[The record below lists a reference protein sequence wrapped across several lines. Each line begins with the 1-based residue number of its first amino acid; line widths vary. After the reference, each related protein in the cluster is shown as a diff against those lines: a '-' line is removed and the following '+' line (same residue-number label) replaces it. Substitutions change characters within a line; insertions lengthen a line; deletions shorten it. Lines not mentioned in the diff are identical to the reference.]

1 MTEALYLRCRPG
13 EVAPLALLT
22 GDPARVDRV
31 VEVLDRARVVSRNR
45 EFVVATGEHKGRP
58 ISAVSAGIGAPSTA
72 IALEE
77 LTRLGLRAVVRVGTM
92 MGIHAPLGS
101 AVISTGAARFEGTSG
116 AYLPLAYPAI
126 PDWGLAQSLLAAGH
140 AHQLD
145 VRLGL
150 TITHDAFYP
159 AMAPSLV
166 GRGRL
171 DLEIPRRAGALA
183 LDMESSLVC
192 VLGMT
197 LGFAAAVMCL
207 VTVEAEPFVTLASDQ
222 RAALEGQLISAVLD
236 GLVAFDAA
244 PGSSAKGS

>member
-1 MTEALYLRCRPG
+1 MSEALYLRCHAG
-13 EVAPLALLT
+13 DVAPLVLLT

-31 VEVLDRARVVSRNR
+31 VAMLDKARVVSRNR
-45 EFVVATGEHKGRP
+45 EYVVATGEHKGHP

-77 LTRLGLRAVVRVGTM
+77 LARLGLRAVVRVGTM
-92 MGIHAPLGS
+92 MGVRAPMGA

-126 PDWGLAQSLLAAGH
+126 PDWTLSQSLLTSGR
-140 AHQLD
+140 AHHLD
-145 VRLGL
+145 IRLGL
-150 TITHDAFYP
+150 TITQDAFYP

-166 GRGRL
+166 DRGSL
-171 DLEIPRRAGALA
+171 DLDIPRRAGVLA

-192 VLGMT
+192 ILGMT

-207 VTVEAEPFVTLASDQ
+207 VTVQAEPFTTLAHDQ
-222 RAALEGQLISAVLD
+222 RAALESQLIAAVLD
-236 GLVAFDAA
+236 GLVAFDM
-244 PGSSAKGS
+244 PQGS

>member
-13 EVAPLALLT
+13 DVAPLALLT
-22 GDPARVDRV
+22 GDPTRVDRV
-31 VEVLDRARVVSRNR
+31 VEMLDGARVVSRNR
-45 EFVVATGEHKGRP
+45 EYVVATGAHKGRS

-77 LTRLGLRAVVRVGTM
+77 LARLGLRAVVRVGTM
-92 MGIHAPLGS
+92 MGVHAPMGVT
-101 AVISTGAARFEGTSG
+101 VISTGAARYEGTSG

-126 PDWGLAQSLLAAGH
+126 PDWRLSQHLLVAGQ
-140 AHQLD
+140 AHDLD

-150 TITHDAFYP
+150 TITQDAFYP

-166 GRGRL
+166 DRGKL
-171 DLEIPRRAGALA
+171 DLEVPRRAGALA

-207 VTVEAEPFVTLASDQ
+207 VTVQAEPFTALASD
-222 RAALEGQLISAVLD
+222 RRNALEGQLISAALD
-236 GLVAFDAA
+236 GLVAFDT
-244 PGSSAKGS
+244 SAGL

>member
-1 MTEALYLRCRPG
+1 MTPTLYLRCNPG
-13 EVAPLALLT
+13 DVAPLVLLT
-22 GDPARVDRV
+22 GDPARVDRIA
-31 VEVLDRARVVSRNR
+31 EMLDQARVVSRNR
-45 EFVVATGEHKGRP
+45 EYVVATGEYRGQP

-92 MGIHAPLGS
+92 MGVHAPMGT

-126 PDWGLAQSLLAAGH
+126 PDWYLSQALAEAGRDH
-140 AHQLD
+140 HLD

-150 TITHDAFYP
+150 TVTQDAFYP
-159 AMAPSLV
+159 SMAPSLV
-166 GRGRL
+166 KRGTL
-171 DLEIPRRAGALA
+171 DLHVPRRAGALA

-192 VLGMT
+192 VMGMT

-207 VTVEAEPFVTLASDQ
+207 VTVQAEPFTTLESDS
-222 RAALEGQLISAVLD
+222 RAALEAQLIAAVFD
-236 GLVAFDAA
+236 GLIGFDKNRE
-244 PGSSAKGS
+244 SQDRNR